1 MLVWLGGCG
10 PATESR
16 FCLNTEGRRTDS
28 IGRSRHEAI
37 LGALE
42 RLYGT
47 PDEPRVPEGV
57 TLDSE
62 RLRVAAGPVFG
73 DELGRRHGL
82 YRQHCA
88 RCHGID
94 GDGAGPASLLL
105 NPYSRDFRQG
115 TFKYTSTVSGAKPVR
130 EDLEQT
136 LRFGVNGTAMP
147 SFARLSDEERT
158 SLVEYV
164 KYLGLRGE
172 TELFLLQL
180 VVDEDEYLPL
190 DMSIITEDGVEP
202 LAELWAESAELVVMP
217 PPPPPVATE
226 EQWLA
231 SVALGKELYG
241 NDAARCVECHGPEG
255 CGDGET
261 AEIYDDWNK
270 PKAGISNVQTRE
282 LADRFTLPL
291 QRLRPRDF
299 TTGILRCD
307 GRTADLYRLVHV
319 GIKGTP
325 MPAAGPQPGVVGPLK
340 PEEVW
345 HIVHYIRHLAGQGRP
360 TACSGLR
367 EISGIKPAIP

>member
-1 MLVWLGGCG
+1 MLTAMLVWLVGCG
-10 PATESR
+10 PADPPQ
-16 FCLNTEGRRTDS
+16 FHLNTEGRKADS
-28 IGRSRHEAI
+28 IGRSRHEAV

-57 TLDSE
+57 TLDIE
-62 RLRVAAGPVFG
+62 RLGMAAGRVYG
-73 DELGRRHGL
+73 DQQGRRHGL

-88 RCHGID
+88 RCHGI
-94 GDGAGPASLLL
+94 GGEGTGPAALLL
-105 NPYSRDFRQG
+105 NPYPRDFRQG
-115 TFKYTSTVSGAKPVR
+115 TFKYTSTASGAKPVQ

-190 DMSIITEDGVEP
+190 DMSIVTEDGVEP
-202 LAELWAESAELVVMP
+202 LAELWAESGELVVMP
-217 PPPPPVATE
+217 PPAPPVATE
-226 EQWLA
+226 EQWQA
-231 SVALGKELYG
+231 SVALGKEMYR
-241 NDAARCVECHGPEG
+241 NDAARCVECHGQEG
-255 CGDGET
+255 RGDGET

-270 PKAGISNVQTRE
+270 PKAGINPAQTQA

-299 TTGILRCD
+299 TTGILRC
-307 GRTADLYRLVHV
+307 GERAVDLYRLTHV

-325 MPAAGPQPGVVGPLK
+325 MPAAGPQPGVLGTLTPD
-340 PEEVW
+340 EIW
-345 HIVHYIRHLAGQGRP
+345 HVVHYIRHLAGQGRP
-360 TACSGLR
+360 KA
-367 EISGIKPAIP
+367 P